1 MQRSSF
7 GYVGF
12 FMLDSSLWSMTLA
25 ADTRRAVR
33 RNPFVFE
40 ALRAGVLNYTAAA
53 RFLDVGDLDPVAAAL
68 RRYAD
73 ELPAHEHTA
82 RDARVTMQSGLGA
95 RETDEMG
102 SKNDALLAVGGR
114 ALVPDTGSLTGVLAT
129 GEVDARALAQV
140 LDRLA
145 VEDVEVAAAG
155 VAGDGLVVAVGRRD
169 GPDAV
174 RTIEEALAEV
184 VTTPTD

>member
-1 MQRSSF
+1 
-7 GYVGF
+7 
-12 FMLDSSLWSMTLA
+12 MTLA

-68 RRYAD
+68 RRYAE
-73 ELPAHEHTA
+73 ELSDHKQVAH
-82 RDARVTMQSGLGA
+82 DARVTMRSGLGA
-95 RETDEMG
+95 VEMDETDGETE
-102 SKNDALLAVGGR
+102 ALLAVGGC
-114 ALVPDTGSLTGVLAT
+114 ALVPNTGSLTGVLAT

-145 VEDVEVAAAG
+145 VESIPVEAAG
-155 VAGDGLVVAVGRRD
+155 VAGEALVVVVSRRD
-169 GPDAV
+169 GPGAV
-174 RTIEEALAEV
+174 RTVEGALDSV
-184 VTTPTD
+184 PTTPTD

>member
-1 MQRSSF
+1 
-7 GYVGF
+7 
-12 FMLDSSLWSMTLA
+12 MTLA

-68 RRYAD
+68 RRYAE
-73 ELPAHEHTA
+73 ELPDHESDSH
-82 RDARVTMQSGLGA
+82 DARVTMQSGLGA
-95 RETDEMG
+95 VDMAEMESGTSDE
-102 SKNDALLAVGGR
+102 NEALLAVGGR
-114 ALVPDTGSLTGVLAT
+114 ALVPDLGSLTGVLAT
-129 GEVDARALAQV
+129 GEVDARALAHV

-145 VEDVEVAAAG
+145 VERIDVTAAG
-155 VAGDGLVVAVGRRD
+155 VAGDGLLVVVGRRA

-174 RTIEEALAEV
+174 RVVEEALGGV

>member
-1 MQRSSF
+1 
-7 GYVGF
+7 
-12 FMLDSSLWSMTLA
+12 MTLA

-68 RRYAD
+68 RRYAE
-73 ELPAHEHTA
+73 ELPNYESDS
-82 RDARVTMQSGLGA
+82 RDARVTMRSGLGA
-95 RETDEMG
+95 VELSEGDGE
-102 SKNDALLAVGGR
+102 NDDNEALLAVGGR
-114 ALVPDTGSLTGVLAT
+114 ALVPDEGSLTGVLAT
-129 GEVDARALAQV
+129 GEVDARALAHV

-145 VEDVEVAAAG
+145 VESIAVEAAG
-155 VAGDGLVVAVGRRD
+155 VAGDGLFVAVDRRA

-174 RTIEEALAEV
+174 RVVENALAGG

>member
-1 MQRSSF
+1 
-7 GYVGF
+7 
-12 FMLDSSLWSMTLA
+12 MTLA

-33 RNPFVFE
+33 RQPFVFE

-82 RDARVTMQSGLGA
+82 RDVRVTMQSGLGSVA
-95 RETDEMG
+95 EDESNG
-102 SKNDALLAVGGR
+102 LLAVGGC
-114 ALVPDTGSLTGVLAT
+114 ALVPDAGSLTGVLAT
-129 GEVDARALAQV
+129 GNVDTRALAHV

-145 VEDVEVAAAG
+145 VENIEVVAAG
-155 VAGDGLVVAVGRRD
+155 VAGDGLVVVVGRRA

-174 RTIEEALAEV
+174 RAVEDALAAV
-184 VTTPTD
+184 PSTPTD

>member
-1 MQRSSF
+1 
-7 GYVGF
+7 
-12 FMLDSSLWSMTLA
+12 MTLA

-40 ALRAGVLNYTAAA
+40 ALRAGILNYTAAA
-53 RFLDVGDLDPVAAAL
+53 RFLDIGDIDPVAAAL
-68 RRYAD
+68 RRYAE

-82 RDARVTMQSGLGA
+82 RNARVTMQSGLGA
-95 RETDEMG
+95 VEIEGMDGESNG
-102 SKNDALLAVGGR
+102 LLAVGGC
-114 ALVPDTGSLTGVLAT
+114 ALVPDEGSLTGVLAT
-129 GEVDARALAQV
+129 GEVDGRALAHV

-145 VEDVEVAAAG
+145 VEGIGVAAAG
-155 VAGDGLVVAVGRRD
+155 VAGDGLVVVVDRRA

-174 RTIEEALAEV
+174 RTIEEALAGV

>member
-1 MQRSSF
+1 
-7 GYVGF
+7 
-12 FMLDSSLWSMTLA
+12 MTLA

-68 RRYAD
+68 RRYAE
-73 ELPAHEHTA
+73 ELPDHESDA

-95 RETDEMG
+95 INMDEG
-102 SKNDALLAVGGR
+102 DGEPDESEALLAVGSH
-114 ALVPDTGSLTGVLAT
+114 ALVPDAGSLTGVLAT
-129 GEVDARALAQV
+129 GEVDARALAHV

-145 VEDVEVAAAG
+145 VEGIDVTAAG
-155 VAGDGLVVAVGRRD
+155 VAGDGLLVVVGRRA

-174 RTIEEALAEV
+174 RVVEEALAGV

>member
-1 MQRSSF
+1 
-7 GYVGF
+7 
-12 FMLDSSLWSMTLA
+12 MTLA
-25 ADTRRAVR
+25 ADTRNAVR

-68 RRYAD
+68 RRYAE
-73 ELPAHEHTA
+73 ELPNHESDS

-95 RETDEMG
+95 VEMDEGDETSRE
-102 SKNDALLAVGGR
+102 SDALLTIGSR
-114 ALVPDTGSLTGVLAT
+114 ALVPDAGSLTGVLAT
-129 GEVDARALAQV
+129 GAVDARALAHV

-145 VEDVEVAAAG
+145 IEKVDVAAAG
-155 VAGDGLVVAVGRRD
+155 IAGDGLLVVVGRRA

-174 RTIEEALAEV
+174 RIVEEALAGV

>member
-1 MQRSSF
+1 
-7 GYVGF
+7 
-12 FMLDSSLWSMTLA
+12 MTLA

-73 ELPAHEHTA
+73 ELPAYEQTA
-82 RDARVTMQSGLGA
+82 RNGRVTMQSGLGA
-95 RETDEMG
+95 VETDEMDG
-102 SKNDALLAVGGR
+102 ESNGLLAVGGC
-114 ALVPDTGSLTGVLAT
+114 ALVPDAGSLTGVLAT
-129 GEVDARALAQV
+129 GEVDARALAHV

-155 VAGDGLVVAVGRRD
+155 VAGDGIVVAVGRRD

-174 RTIEEALAEV
+174 RTIEEALAGV
-184 VTTPTD
+184 PTTPTD

>member
-1 MQRSSF
+1 
-7 GYVGF
+7 
-12 FMLDSSLWSMTLA
+12 MTLA

-33 RNPFVFE
+33 RHPFVFE

-53 RFLDVGDLDPVAAAL
+53 RYLDVGDLDPVAAAL

-73 ELPAHEHTA
+73 ELPDHESDS
-82 RDARVTMQSGLGA
+82 RDVRVTMQSGLGA
-95 RETDEMG
+95 VEVAEIEDE
-102 SKNDALLAVGGR
+102 NEALLAVGGH
-114 ALVPDTGSLTGVLAT
+114 ALVPDAGSLTGVLAT
-129 GEVDARALAQV
+129 GTVDARALAHV

-145 VEDVEVAAAG
+145 IERTDVAAAG
-155 VAGDGLVVAVGRRD
+155 VAGDALLVVVDRRA

-174 RTIEEALAEV
+174 RTVEEALAGV

>member
-1 MQRSSF
+1 
-7 GYVGF
+7 
-12 FMLDSSLWSMTLA
+12 MTLA

-33 RNPFVFE
+33 RHPFVFE
-40 ALRAGVLNYTAAA
+40 ALRADVLNYTAAA

-68 RRYAD
+68 RRYAE
-73 ELPAHEHTA
+73 ELPDHESDA
-82 RDARVTMQSGLGA
+82 RDARVTMRSGLGA
-95 RETDEMG
+95 VDLADRDGENEG
-102 SKNDALLAVGGR
+102 SEALLVIGGH

-129 GEVDARALAQV
+129 GEVDARALAHV

-145 VEDVEVAAAG
+145 VEKIDVTAAG
-155 VAGDGLVVAVGRRD
+155 VAGDALLVMVGRRA

-174 RTIEEALAEV
+174 RVVEDALAGV

>member
-1 MQRSSF
+1 
-7 GYVGF
+7 
-12 FMLDSSLWSMTLA
+12 MTLA
-25 ADTRRAVR
+25 ADTRNAVR

-68 RRYAD
+68 RRYAE
-73 ELPAHEHTA
+73 ELPNHESDS

-95 RETDEMG
+95 VEMDEGDETSRE
-102 SKNDALLAVGGR
+102 SDALLTIGSR
-114 ALVPDTGSLTGVLAT
+114 ALVPDAGSLAGVLAT
-129 GEVDARALAQV
+129 GAVDARALAHV

-145 VEDVEVAAAG
+145 IEKVDVAAAG
-155 VAGDGLVVAVGRRD
+155 IAGDGLLVVVGRRA

-174 RTIEEALAEV
+174 RIVEEALAGV

>member
-1 MQRSSF
+1 
-7 GYVGF
+7 
-12 FMLDSSLWSMTLA
+12 MTLA
-25 ADTRRAVR
+25 ADTRNAVR

-68 RRYAD
+68 RRYAE
-73 ELPAHEHTA
+73 ELPNHESDS

-95 RETDEMG
+95 VEMNEGDETSRE
-102 SKNDALLAVGGR
+102 SDALLTIGSR
-114 ALVPDTGSLTGVLAT
+114 ALVPDAGSLTGVLAT
-129 GEVDARALAQV
+129 GAVDARALAHV

-145 VEDVEVAAAG
+145 IEKVDVAAAG
-155 VAGDGLVVAVGRRD
+155 IAGDGLLVVVGRRA

-174 RTIEEALAEV
+174 RIVEETLAGV

>member
-1 MQRSSF
+1 
-7 GYVGF
+7 
-12 FMLDSSLWSMTLA
+12 MTLA

-40 ALRAGVLNYTAAA
+40 ALQAGVLNYTAAA

-68 RRYAD
+68 RRYAE
-73 ELPAHEHTA
+73 ELPDHESDA

-95 RETDEMG
+95 VNVDEG
-102 SKNDALLAVGGR
+102 DGGPDESEALLAVGSH
-114 ALVPDTGSLTGVLAT
+114 ALVPDAGSLTGVLAT
-129 GEVDARALAQV
+129 GEVDARALAHV

-145 VEDVEVAAAG
+145 VEGIDVTAAG
-155 VAGDGLVVAVGRRD
+155 VAGDALLIAVDRRA

-174 RTIEEALAEV
+174 RVVEEALGGVA
-184 VTTPTD
+184 TTPTD

>member
-1 MQRSSF
+1 
-7 GYVGF
+7 
-12 FMLDSSLWSMTLA
+12 MTLA

-73 ELPAHEHTA
+73 ELSAYESDS
-82 RDARVTMQSGLGA
+82 RDVRVTMQSGLGA

-102 SKNDALLAVGGR
+102 SKNDENDALLAVGGR

-174 RTIEEALAEV
+174 RTIEEALAGV